1 VEGYLPLRIEGKGAN
16 KTFTVRVKDSSG
28 QVKDMTFNLY
38 RDDHGVMR
46 VTPPEQMKA
55 ARKRN

>member
-1 VEGYLPLRIEGKGAN
+1 VRI
-16 KTFTVRVKDSSG
+16 KDNSG

-55 ARKRN
+55 VRKR